1 MDELPLFGVAGDAHN
16 ATRLAMDSPSAEW
29 DRHLATRPEHTDD
42 PRPDLADDSAHWAA
56 ILAAAYADPE
66 GRECWGVLHGL
77 RCLGARLEVAGNGL
91 RITPG
96 EIAPDE
102 YAALRERY
110 LMPIAARVTRLLR
123 VASAPDGLPSGDRE
137 RM

>member
-1 MDELPLFGVAGDAHN
+1 MDDLPLYRAAGVAIEAIRPTTESMRAG
-16 ATRLAMDSPSAEW
+16 W
-29 DRHLATRPEHTDD
+29 DRYLANRPGPTED
-42 PRPDLADDSAHWAA
+42 PRSDLADDSARWSALLTAA
-56 ILAAAYADPE
+56 HADPE
-66 GRECWGVLHGL
+66 DPECWGVLHGL

-110 LMPIAARVTRLLR
+110 LVPIAARVTRLLR
-123 VASAPDGLPSGDRE
+123 VDSAPDGLPSGDRE

>member
-1 MDELPLFGVAGDAHN
+1 MTQLVGAPCWLRPTQTRRGD
-16 ATRLAMDSPSAEW
+16 
-29 DRHLATRPEHTDD
+29 
-42 PRPDLADDSAHWAA
+42 
-56 ILAAAYADPE
+56 
-66 GRECWGVLHGL
+66 CWGVLHGL
-77 RCLGARLEVAGNGL
+77 RCLGARLEVAANGL
-91 RITPG
+91 RVAPG

-102 YAALRERY
+102 YTALRERY